1 MEPQRGE
8 IWWVQLDPTR
18 GSEVNKTRPAVVIS
32 ALSLA
37 RLPVR
42 IIVPITSWQ
51 PKFATRPT
59 MIPISASSL
68 NGLNNNLAADT
79 LQIRCVSI
87 ERITQRI
94 GIIDPNQLDAIVEG
108 VALCIDYK

>member
-1 MEPQRGE
+1 MATKICYAPNN
-8 IWWVQLDPTR
+8 DTD
-18 GSEVNKTRPAVVIS
+18 
-32 ALSLA
+32 LS
-37 RLPVR
+37 
-42 IIVPITSWQ
+42 II
-51 PKFATRPT
+51 
-59 MIPISASSL
+59 L
-68 NGLNNNLAADT
+68 NGLNNNSTADT